1 MFSPIFAA
9 AGTGKLP
16 IFPLIWSVRPAIAGP
31 VVGTADDT
39 IGTGLLLDEAELAAG
54 ELAVDEL
61 ADGVPAEHAA
71 TDKLAAQA
79 VRASAAERYFFI
91 GFLHSVHKSQ
101 VPTLNARPTRRA
113 PFGRKAG
120 LTSA

>member
-54 ELAVDEL
+54 ELEVAEL

-101 VPTLNARPTRRA
+101 VPTLNALPTRRA
-113 PFGRKAG
+113 RFAVSPG

>member
-1 MFSPIFAA
+1 MRVTFQQ
-9 AGTGKLP
+9 GTCCPGTRVG
-16 IFPLIWSVRPAIAGP
+16 IVGIANDIPLIF
-31 VVGTADDT
+31 VGTADDT
-39 IGTGLLLDEAELAAG
+39 IGTGLLLEAELAAG

-71 TDKLAAQA
+71 TDRLAAQA
-79 VRASAAERYFFI
+79 VRARAAERYLFI

-101 VPTLNARPTRRA
+101 VPTLNALPTSRTR
-113 PFGRKAG
+113 FSRKPG